1 MDKPTAPRDNRPQNK
16 DEEENNKKLHK
27 FINEFVDKDV
37 REYVRMTYLGREYS
51 ILKSR
56 GGKYRK
62 IEEIRKWVDKN

>member
-1 MDKPTAPRDNRPQNK
+1 
-16 DEEENNKKLHK
+16 
-27 FINEFVDKDV
+27 
-37 REYVRMTYLGREYS
+37 MTYLGREYS